1 MGCVKAKPKATKVQE
16 GEFYAVPTV
25 ATLPHELEQ
34 VAELPIRARNDDA
47 DLLSSIV
54 LFVQGKDLPVSSAAH
69 SQVQAVLYRT
79 TEEGYISRREKTKL
93 GQTENVKSAENPQFI
108 APFRTTYSFEE
119 QQTVFLMQ
127 IQVEIIETSQ
137 KNRRV
142 SLGSAA
148 FSIHELVCAPTL
160 SVTKAL
166 GVGVKRGTGM
176 VTVTTESC
184 VDTRQTVAIAW
195 TLTVPGS
202 AAGQLYLRV
211 FRKHAQTEQFIPV
224 YESEALGVA
233 PYRWKRFELATY
245 QSTQSQDFPLLIEVH
260 RSGKGGKL
268 LGSVLTD
275 IAEVKFRGT
284 DFRADIEGM
293 ELGISEMAIQEDPGF
308 LDYIFGG
315 CEVSLL
321 IAIDFTKSNG
331 QLGDPGSLHYQE
343 GAKVNE
349 YMQAISAV
357 GDILQYYDSDK
368 KIPVFGFGAKLPPSF
383 THVSHCFALNGNIF
397 DPEVQ
402 GIEEVVS
409 VYRKSCQDVHF
420 HGPTIFSHIIHMTA
434 ECAARAQVTQ
444 DNQRY
449 FLLLII
455 TDGIIND
462 MEATVHEIVEASSLP
477 LSIIIVGVGNEDF
490 SMMKDLDSD
499 DKKLVSRT
507 SKKTMERDI
516 VQFVPYRLLKDNQM
530 NLAREVL
537 YEVPT
542 QLISYMTQHGIR
554 PGLPKGQQL
563 FMDSYRPLPAG
574 NTKFTP
580 FDSLREQ
587 FVADMEAAGYDLATI
602 QDLLAEGILASESPY
617 VSEMLELLPKA
628 SRLPTL
634 KSSLRK
640 EKRCNTH
647 TKTVR
652 IETEKK
658 LCRVCYVEA
667 IEVVLLECGH
677 RAMCQKCVETL
688 KEKVCPLCRQPI
700 ARWVRTFDT

>member
-1 MGCVKAKPKATKVQE
+1 
-16 GEFYAVPTV
+16 
-25 ATLPHELEQ
+25 
-34 VAELPIRARNDDA
+34 
-47 DLLSSIV
+47 
-54 LFVQGKDLPVSSAAH
+54 
-69 SQVQAVLYRT
+69 
-79 TEEGYISRREKTKL
+79 
-93 GQTENVKSAENPQFI
+93 
-108 APFRTTYSFEE
+108 
-119 QQTVFLMQ
+119 
-127 IQVEIIETSQ
+127 
-137 KNRRV
+137 
-142 SLGSAA
+142 
-148 FSIHELVCAPTL
+148 
-160 SVTKAL
+160 
-166 GVGVKRGTGM
+166 M
-176 VTVTTESC
+176 VTITTESAM
-184 VDTRQTVAIAW
+184 DIRQTVAIAW
-195 TLTVPGS
+195 TLTMSGT
-202 AAGQLYLRV
+202 AAGSVYLRV

-224 YESEALGVA
+224 YESETLGVA

-245 QSTQSQDFPLLIEVH
+245 QSTQNQDFPLLIEVY
-260 RSGKGGKL
+260 RPGKSAKL

-284 DFRADIEGM
+284 EFRANIEGM
-293 ELGISEMAIQEDPGF
+293 ELGISEMAVLEDPGF

-331 QLGDPGSLHYQE
+331 QLADPGSLHYQE
-343 GAKVNE
+343 GTKVNE
-349 YMQAISAV
+349 YIEAISAV

-383 THVSHCFALNGNIF
+383 THVSHCFALNGNVF

-402 GIEEVVS
+402 GIDEVIA

-434 ECAARAQVTQ
+434 ECARRAQVTQ
-444 DNQRY
+444 ENQRY

-462 MEATVHEIVEASSLP
+462 MEATVNEIVEASSLP

-499 DKKLVSRT
+499 DKKLVSRV
-507 SKKTMERDI
+507 SRKAMERDI
-516 VQFVPYRLLKDNQM
+516 VQFVPYRLLKDSQRS
-530 NLAREVL
+530 LAREVL
-537 YEVPT
+537 YEVPA
-542 QLISYMTQHGIR
+542 QLTSFMTQRGIK
-554 PGLPKGQQL
+554 PGFPKGQQL

-574 NTKFTP
+574 NAKFNP

-587 FVADMEAAGYDLATI
+587 FTSDMEAAGYDSATI
-602 QDLLAEGILASESPY
+602 QDLISEGILTSDPPYISEL
-617 VSEMLELLPKA
+617 LELLPKV

-658 LCRVCYVEA
+658 LCKVCYVEA

-677 RAMCQKCVETL
+677 RVVCQKCVETL